1 MSSYNDFN
9 NEYNKKIF
17 LEMYEDEKKQKHNKI
32 VREKEELI
40 LKDFDNYI
48 KLKNGVY
55 ELNLPFAE
63 MTSYE
68 LRYKYIQN
76 YVLFLNFNLDYS
88 KNNGGL
94 FSQAYEADETELKFF
109 TLSYRV
115 GYYSDV
121 EWDKDYNNVKETIN
135 FIIDKNLKCSKSIE
149 NLKYD
154 YKILNEIRNEF
165 SIENLKNSKYEILT
179 LETIKDRLIENIKKI
194 KNVKLIDI
202 VYSSFMKNEN
212 YKKKL
217 EVLEI
222 NKIKC
227 KINEL
232 EIELKNDKCKIN
244 ELENKLE
251 NEKYKIIETMGIF
264 LAIFSIINI
273 NLGGI
278 TKESAI
284 FSTISIIISM
294 IVLFGLIN
302 IKNIIQLFKKKDNKE
317 VD

>member
-1 MSSYNDFN
+1 MNNYSDFD

-17 LEMYEDEKKQKHNKI
+17 LEMYKDEKKQKYNEI
-32 VREKEELI
+32 VIEKELTLE
-40 LKDFDNYI
+40 DFDNYI
-48 KLKNGVY
+48 KLENELY
-55 ELNLPFAE
+55 QLNLSFTE
-63 MTSYE
+63 ITSYE

-88 KNNGGL
+88 KNNGEL
-94 FSQAYEADETELKFF
+94 FSQVYGADETELKFF

-115 GYYSDV
+115 GDYNEDV

-135 FIIDKNLKCSKSIE
+135 FIIDKKLKCSKSIE

-154 YKILNEIRNEF
+154 YKILNEIRNKF

-179 LETIKDRLIENIKKI
+179 LKTIKDRLIENIKKI
-194 KNVKLIDI
+194 KNVMLIDI

-212 YKKKL
+212 YRKKL

-222 NKIKC
+222 SKIKY

-232 EIELKNDKCKIN
+232 ENELENDKWRIN

-251 NEKYKIIETMGIF
+251 NDKYKIIETMGIF

>member
-1 MSSYNDFN
+1 M
-9 NEYNKKIF
+9 K
-17 LEMYEDEKKQKHNKI
+17 KKQKYNKI
-32 VREKEELI
+32 VIEKELTLE
-40 LKDFDNYI
+40 DFDNYI
-48 KLKNGVY
+48 KLENGVY
-55 ELNLPFAE
+55 ELNLSSTE

-94 FSQAYEADETELKFF
+94 FSQVYEADETELKFF

-115 GYYSDV
+115 GYYNDI
-121 EWDKDYNNVKETIN
+121 EWAKDYNNVKETID
-135 FIIDKNLKCSKSIE
+135 FVTDKNLKCSKSIE

-154 YKILNEIRNEF
+154 YKILNEIRNKF

-179 LETIKDRLIENIKKI
+179 LETIKDKLIENIKKI
-194 KNVKLIDI
+194 KNVMLIDI

-212 YKKKL
+212 YRKKL

-222 NKIKC
+222 SEIKY

-232 EIELKNDKCKIN
+232 ENELENEKCKIN

>member
-1 MSSYNDFN
+1 MNNYSDFD

-17 LEMYEDEKKQKHNKI
+17 LEMYEDEKKENQNKI
-32 VREKEELI
+32 VKEKELT
-40 LKDFDNYI
+40 LDDFDNYI
-48 KLKNGVY
+48 KLENGVY
-55 ELNLPFAE
+55 EFNFSSAE

-115 GYYSDV
+115 GYYNDI
-121 EWDKDYNNVKETIN
+121 EWAKDYNNVKETIN
-135 FIIDKNLKCSKSIE
+135 FVTDKNLKCSKSIE

-179 LETIKDRLIENIKKI
+179 LETIKDKLIENIKKI
-194 KNVKLIDI
+194 KNVMLIDI

-212 YKKKL
+212 YRKKL

-222 NKIKC
+222 SEIKY

-232 EIELKNDKCKIN
+232 ENELENEKCKIN

-251 NEKYKIIETMGIF
+251 NDKYKIIETMGIF

>member
-1 MSSYNDFN
+1 MINYSDFD

-17 LEMYEDEKKQKHNKI
+17 LEMYKDEKKQKYNEI
-32 VREKEELI
+32 VIEKELTLE
-40 LKDFDNYI
+40 DFDNYI
-48 KLKNGVY
+48 KLENGVY
-55 ELNLPFAE
+55 KFNLSPAE
-63 MTSYE
+63 ITSYE

-94 FSQAYEADETELKFF
+94 FSQAHEADETELKFF

-115 GYYSDV
+115 GYYNDI

-135 FIIDKNLKCSKSIE
+135 FVTDKNLKCSKSIE

-179 LETIKDRLIENIKKI
+179 LETIKDSLIENIKKI
-194 KNVKLIDI
+194 KNVMLIDI

-212 YKKKL
+212 YRKKL

-222 NKIKC
+222 SEIKY

-232 EIELKNDKCKIN
+232 ENELENDKYKIN

-302 IKNIIQLFKKKDNKE
+302 IKNIVQLFKKKDNKIKKS
-317 VD
+317 

>member
-1 MSSYNDFN
+1 MNNYSDFD

-17 LEMYEDEKKQKHNKI
+17 LEIYKDEKKQKYNKI
-32 VREKEELI
+32 VIEKELTLE
-40 LKDFDNYI
+40 DFDNYI
-48 KLKNGVY
+48 KLENGAY
-55 ELNLPFAE
+55 ELNLSSTE

-76 YVLFLNFNLDYS
+76 YVLFLNFNLEYS
-88 KNNGGL
+88 KNSGGL
-94 FSQAYEADETELKFF
+94 FSKAYGADETELKFF

-115 GYYSDV
+115 G
-121 EWDKDYNNVKETIN
+121 DYNNVKETIN
-135 FIIDKNLKCSKSIE
+135 FIIDKKLKCSKSIE

-179 LETIKDRLIENIKKI
+179 LETIKDKLIENIKKI
-194 KNVKLIDI
+194 KNVMLIDI

-212 YKKKL
+212 YRKKL

-222 NKIKC
+222 SKIKY
-227 KINEL
+227 
-232 EIELKNDKCKIN
+232 KIN
-244 ELENKLE
+244 ELENELE
-251 NEKYKIIETMGIF
+251 NDKYKIIETMGIF

>member
-1 MSSYNDFN
+1 M
-9 NEYNKKIF
+9 K
-17 LEMYEDEKKQKHNKI
+17 KKQKYNKI
-32 VREKEELI
+32 VIEKELTLE
-40 LKDFDNYI
+40 DFDNYI
-48 KLKNGVY
+48 KLENGAY
-55 ELNLPFAE
+55 ELNLSSTE

-76 YVLFLNFNLDYS
+76 YVLFLNFNLEYS
-88 KNNGGL
+88 KNSGGL
-94 FSQAYEADETELKFF
+94 FSKAYGADETELKFF

-115 GYYSDV
+115 GYYNDI
-121 EWDKDYNNVKETIN
+121 EWAKDYNNVKETIN
-135 FIIDKNLKCSKSIE
+135 FIIDKKLKCSKSIE

-179 LETIKDRLIENIKKI
+179 LETIKDKLIENIKKI
-194 KNVKLIDI
+194 KNVMLIDI

-212 YKKKL
+212 YRKKL

-222 NKIKC
+222 SKIKY
-227 KINEL
+227 
-232 EIELKNDKCKIN
+232 KIN
-244 ELENKLE
+244 ELENELE

>member
-1 MSSYNDFN
+1 M
-9 NEYNKKIF
+9 I
-17 LEMYEDEKKQKHNKI
+17 
-32 VREKEELI
+32 
-40 LKDFDNYI
+40 
-48 KLKNGVY
+48 
-55 ELNLPFAE
+55 
-63 MTSYE
+63 SYE

-76 YVLFLNFNLDYS
+76 YVLFLNFNLEYS
-88 KNNGGL
+88 KNSGGL
-94 FSQAYEADETELKFF
+94 FSKAYGADETKLKFF

-115 GYYSDV
+115 GDYNEDV

-135 FIIDKNLKCSKSIE
+135 FIIDKKLKCSKSIE

-154 YKILNEIRNEF
+154 YKILNEIRNKF

-194 KNVKLIDI
+194 KNVMLIDI

-212 YKKKL
+212 YRKKL

-222 NKIKC
+222 SKIKY

-232 EIELKNDKCKIN
+232 ENELENDKYKIN

-251 NEKYKIIETMGIF
+251 NDKYKIIETMGIF

>member
-1 MSSYNDFN
+1 MNGCGVFYYRNKEEVNMSNYSIFD

-17 LEMYEDEKKQKHNKI
+17 LEMYEDEKKEKQNKI
-32 VREKEELI
+32 VKEKELT
-40 LKDFDNYI
+40 LDDFDNYI
-48 KLKNGVY
+48 KLENGVY
-55 ELNLPFAE
+55 EFNFSSAE

-94 FSQAYEADETELKFF
+94 FSQVYEADETELKFF

-115 GYYSDV
+115 GYYNDI
-121 EWDKDYNNVKETIN
+121 EWAKDYNNVKETIN
-135 FIIDKNLKCSKSIE
+135 FVTDKNLKCSKSIE

-179 LETIKDRLIENIKKI
+179 LETIKDKLIENIKKI
-194 KNVKLIDI
+194 KNVMLIDI

-212 YKKKL
+212 YRKKL

-222 NKIKC
+222 SEIKY
-227 KINEL
+227 
-232 EIELKNDKCKIN
+232 KIN
-244 ELENKLE
+244 ELENELE
-251 NEKYKIIETMGIF
+251 NYRNNGN
-264 LAIFSIINI
+264 IFSNI
-273 NLGGI
+273 
-278 TKESAI
+278 
-284 FSTISIIISM
+284 
-294 IVLFGLIN
+294 
-302 IKNIIQLFKKKDNKE
+302 
-317 VD
+317 